1 MKILDR
7 YIVKTMASYTMVVM
21 LIWLG
26 IYAFFNFID
35 EIKLIG
41 RADYTIFSA
50 GYYVLLDLFAVMYS
64 HYTVVILLGS
74 IIALGHLAST
84 SQLVIYRSSGK
95 SISNITF
102 SVIKTSIAFTFI
114 VVLIGEF
121 IAPVTTEYAEKY
133 RSKALGENVIATD
146 QQGFWIRDKDLI
158 IYVKKSF
165 DGRLFKD
172 ATMIKLSDSNKLE
185 SVVVSDIAIFDKKNI
200 NLKKTNSYRLDYNEK
215 TTNYL
220 KDSSE
225 NLNIQVSFD
234 RNLLND
240 LKKEPNELSSWN
252 LYKQI
257 NFLLENNLSTD
268 VFEIELYK
276 RLVKPITLMAMAV
289 FSMMFIFGSLRDSS
303 LGKKI
308 FFGLML
314 SLFFELMSRII
325 GVLSLRF
332 ELNHL
337 ITVFIPSIVALIFAL
352 ILLQRKSAH

>member
-50 GYYVLLDLFAVMYS
+50 GYYVLLDLLAVMYS
-64 HYTVVILLGS
+64 HYTFVILLGS
-74 IIALGHLAST
+74 IIALGHLSST
-84 SQLVIYRSSGK
+84 SQLVIYRASGR
-95 SISNITF
+95 SILNVTF
-102 SVIKTSIAFTFI
+102 SVIKTSIAFTLI

-133 RSKALGENVIATD
+133 RSKALGENIISID
-146 QQGFWIRDKDLI
+146 QQGFWIRDKDSI
-158 IYVKKSF
+158 IYAKKSF

-172 ATMIKLSDSNKLE
+172 VTMIKIADSNKLE
-185 SVVVSDIAIFDKKNI
+185 SVVVSDIAIFDKKSI
-200 NLKKTNSYRLDYNEK
+200 NFKKPNNYKLDHSEK
-215 TTNYL
+215 ITDYL
-220 KDSSE
+220 KDNSG

-240 LKKEPNELSSWN
+240 LKKEPYELSSWN

-257 NFLLENNLSTD
+257 NFLLENNLSAD

-276 RLVKPITLMAMAV
+276 RIVKPITLMAMAI
-289 FSMMFIFGSLRDSS
+289 FSMMFVFGSLRDSS

-308 FFGLML
+308 FFGLMI
-314 SLFFELMSRII
+314 SLFFELMSRIVGI
-325 GVLSLRF
+325 LSLRF

-337 ITVFIPSIVALIFAL
+337 ATVFLPSIVALIIAL